1 MRKFVFLLASLA
13 ASQAAHAAMGRIRF
27 IVIDPAT
34 NKPVPDAVVTV
45 QDLKGLHALTKV
57 DLAKPVCFDLKKWTT
72 YSDEPEPASK
82 YTDLPVFS
90 GAAGGSLTTIVI
102 PLGLPVSIQTQDQI
116 PTKEIYIKVT
126 ATRIRSNAVAA
137 VSGGQTRDQSTI
149 KTFTTTT
156 GAGAA
161 NSLVQGQAGVAS
173 DSNGQQH
180 VRGEHAEI
188 TYVVDG
194 IPLPDTLSGRQGAIV
209 VPSTV
214 QNLDIIE
221 GGFAP
226 EFGGQTAAI
235 LNVTTLAGSKKF
247 SEDVT
252 LDGEGFNTFDGD
264 LTAVGPLGKHA
275 NFTLDIQG
283 SRTGLYQEPQ
293 QPNIDGAHNTGEY
306 FSIFSKF
313 RFEPSKKDVLSLTLS
328 HNPDQYQDSNRA
340 GLPASF
346 ADVGQGYGLFGLRN
360 ANGVLPQQINP
371 GGFGSAPEVLPSQ
384 QALGMDINSSEENEF
399 AVLSWK
405 RQLSPKTSTVL
416 SITSLH
422 SGQSVTNN
430 NPLVNQMALQPDSS
444 IEYNPDVT
452 RNAHHTQ
459 ATGSID
465 SALGHHDFKAGFVV
479 DRQTGH
485 ESYSIGAASQ
495 LALDELAAL
504 DPGLAPAGAAQMSGG
519 APVLDVYGNPV
530 YRASSNVVPTV
541 LVQRQGWYDAAYL
554 QDTWKISKR
563 LTANYGLRYDWYYM
577 SESGQPSPV
586 NKVLLSPRL
595 NFSYDLSKKDTLRW
609 SYNKLFNTPPLAQGA
624 LVGAPIVPETLD
636 QYDVSIEHQLNPFQD
651 LKLAYYA
658 KQMRNQVDTGLLI
671 PGSEIGLF
679 SAVNFQYG
687 GVHGVELTYD
697 VFAPKGVGWDG
708 YLNVSYSKA
717 APNGLDNT
725 GAQAP
730 MFNDHD
736 QRETLG
742 AGLAYTWKN
751 QATAALV
758 FSYGSGLASSI
769 IRNGERVSR
778 SETNLKYTSSPFL
791 FQHHG
796 GFGIDVENLFD
807 DRTVINFQSGFSG
820 TRFMEGRRIM
830 FSLFEHF

>member
-1 MRKFVFLLASLA
+1 MRKFVFLLASMA
-13 ASQAAHAAMGRIRF
+13 TTQAAHAAMGRLKF
-27 IVIDPAT
+27 IVVDPAT

-45 QDLKGLHALTKV
+45 QDLKGLHALTQV
-57 DLAKPVCFDLKKWTT
+57 NLAKSVCFDLSKWT
-72 YSDEPEPASK
+72 SLADVAAPNPK
-82 YTDLPVFS
+82 LDGLPDFAPDS
-90 GAAGGSLTTIVI
+90 GTLTTIVI
-102 PLGLPVSIQTQDQI
+102 PLGFPVSIQTQDQV

-126 ATRIRSNAVAA
+126 ATGIRQTGSAA
-137 VSGGQTRDQSTI
+137 VSGGQERNGGQI
-149 KTFTTTT
+149 KQFSAPA

-161 NSLVQGQAGVAS
+161 NALVQNQAGVAS

-194 IPLPDTLSGRQGAIV
+194 VPLPDTLSGRQGAIV

-221 GGFAP
+221 GAFAP

-247 SEDVT
+247 SEDVSM
-252 LDGEGFNTFDGD
+252 DGGGFNTFDGD
-264 LTAVGPLGKHA
+264 LTALGPLGKKGS
-275 NFTLDIQG
+275 FTLDIQG
-283 SRTGLYQEPQ
+283 SRTGTYQEPQ
-293 QPNIDGAHNTGEY
+293 QPNNETAHNSGAY
-306 FSIFSKF
+306 YSVFSKF
-313 RFEPSKKDVLSLTLS
+313 RYDPTKRDTLSLTLS
-328 HNPDQYQDSNRA
+328 YNPDKYQDSNRT
-340 GLPASF
+340 GLPSSY
-346 ADVGQGYGLFGLRN
+346 ADVGQGFGLFGLRN
-360 ANGVLPQQINP
+360 ANGSLPQQVNP
-371 GGFGSAPEVLPSQ
+371 GGLGSAAEFLPSQ
-384 QALGMDINSSEENEF
+384 QADGMDINSSEINEF
-399 AVLSWK
+399 GVLSWK
-405 RQLSPKTSTVL
+405 HQLAAKTSTQL

-430 NPLVNQMALQPDSS
+430 NPAVNQMGLPTDNS

-459 ATGSID
+459 ATGNID
-465 SALGHHDFKAGFVV
+465 STVGHHDLKAGFLI

-485 ESYSIGAASQ
+485 ESYNIGAASQ

-504 DPGLAPAGAAQMSGG
+504 DPGLAPAGAAEMSGG
-519 APVLDVYGNPV
+519 AAVLDVYGNPV
-530 YRASSNVVPTV
+530 YKATSNVIPTL
-541 LVQRQGWYDAAYL
+541 LVQRQGWYDAAYI

-563 LTANYGLRYDWYYM
+563 FTANYGLRYDWYYM
-577 SESGQPSPV
+577 SENDQPTPV
-586 NKVLLSPRL
+586 NKELLSPRI
-595 NFSYDLSKKDTLRW
+595 NFSYDLTKKDTLRW

-636 QYDVSIEHQLNPFQD
+636 QYDLSIEHQLNPLQD

-697 VFAPKGVGWDG
+697 LYAPKNVGWDG
-708 YLNVSYSKA
+708 FMNFSYSKA

-725 GAQAP
+725 GAPAP
-730 MFNDHD
+730 EYNDHD
-736 QRETLG
+736 QRDTLG
-742 AGLAYTWKN
+742 AGLAYTWANK
-751 QATAALV
+751 ATAAV
-758 FSYGSGLASSI
+758 VYSYGSGLASSVVRAG
-769 IRNGERVSR
+769 IRIPR
-778 SETNLKYTSSPFL
+778 SETDLKYTSSPFL
-791 FQHHG
+791 FDHHG
-796 GFGIDVENLFD
+796 GFGVAVENLFD

-820 TRFMEGRRIM
+820 TRFMEGRRLT
-830 FSLFEHF
+830 FTLFEHF